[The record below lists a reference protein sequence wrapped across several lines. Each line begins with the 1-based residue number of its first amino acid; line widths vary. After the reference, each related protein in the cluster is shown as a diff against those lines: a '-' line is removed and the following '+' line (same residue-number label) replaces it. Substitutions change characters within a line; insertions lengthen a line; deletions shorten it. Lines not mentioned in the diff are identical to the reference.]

1 MLLRS
6 AFAAQLVQA
15 YGQPSVNGSIEPDAP
30 GDPDMLGLVSMHW
43 LFGAA
48 SRLPCRSSC
57 TGGAGE
63 IEFKRLNDYE
73 AAAGRGATFHISA
86 SGFPFGTDRINI
98 RVISIYMD
106 DVANKALSLNEAVKQ
121 LRAAAATTPSTGE
134 PQTPETRPAR

>member
-1 MLLRS
+1 
-6 AFAAQLVQA
+6 
-15 YGQPSVNGSIEPDAP
+15 
-30 GDPDMLGLVSMHW
+30 MHW
-43 LFGAA
+43 LFGAT